1 MLFNSFPFIL
11 FFPII
16 CAVYWLLDYVLP
28 RRLKLAGCNLL
39 LLGGS
44 YYFYM
49 CWQPKYALLL
59 LLSTVVTYSAA
70 IFLSKSETKRGKKA
84 WMVAAIVVNLAIL
97 FFYKYYGF
105 AAECVTSLM
114 KAAGISMAIPGLDVL
129 LPVGIS
135 FYTFQALGYLID
147 VYRGTTQ
154 PEKNFFTYALF
165 VSFFPQLVAGPIE
178 RSTNLLRQFKE
189 RHSFDYDFAMSGF
202 RLMLW
207 GYFLKLCMADRAA
220 MYSDIVFNNIH
231 SHEGYSTLIAI
242 VMFYLQLYGDFAGY
256 SFIAIGCARI
266 LGFSLCENFRRPY
279 FAVSVTDFWKR
290 WHLSLST
297 WFRDYVYF
305 PLGGSRGGKY
315 KTYRNLMVTLGL
327 SGLWHGANWT
337 YVVWGLSQGML
348 MSVERAIGWHK
359 RVWHSWQRLIHI
371 FIALMLVLLSL
382 VIFRANSLTD
392 AIVAFRQIFSISDF
406 TLTHGELI
414 LLLTGFVLLIVLAK
428 ECREEFFSEKM
439 SVLRNKVIVNYLW
452 PAFLMICIGW
462 MGVSG
467 SRQFVYFQF

>member
-1 MLFNSFPFIL
+1 MLFNSFQFIW

-178 RSTNLLRQFKE
+178 RSTNLLRQFKD
-189 RHSFDYDFAMSGF
+189 RHHFDYDFAMSGF

-256 SFIAIGCARI
+256 SFMAIGGALI
-266 LGFSLCENFRRPY
+266 LGFSLCENFRRP
-279 FAVSVTDFWKR
+279 
-290 WHLSLST
+290 
-297 WFRDYVYF
+297 
-305 PLGGSRGGKY
+305 
-315 KTYRNLMVTLGL
+315 
-327 SGLWHGANWT
+327 
-337 YVVWGLSQGML
+337 
-348 MSVERAIGWHK
+348 
-359 RVWHSWQRLIHI
+359 
-371 FIALMLVLLSL
+371 
-382 VIFRANSLTD
+382 
-392 AIVAFRQIFSISDF
+392 
-406 TLTHGELI
+406 
-414 LLLTGFVLLIVLAK
+414 
-428 ECREEFFSEKM
+428 
-439 SVLRNKVIVNYLW
+439 
-452 PAFLMICIGW
+452 
-462 MGVSG
+462 
-467 SRQFVYFQF
+467 